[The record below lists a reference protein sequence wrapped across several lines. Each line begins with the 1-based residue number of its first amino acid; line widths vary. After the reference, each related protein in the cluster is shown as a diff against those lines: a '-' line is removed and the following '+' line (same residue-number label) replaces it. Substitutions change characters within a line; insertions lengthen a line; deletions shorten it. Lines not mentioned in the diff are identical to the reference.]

1 MTLKKGDSV
10 RVLPGVKDQD
20 VDTDLGGWQG
30 RIEEID
36 KGKETFVYIAWD
48 SITLKQ
54 MPLEYIMSAVE
65 EGYEY
70 CLMWLENIEVEPA
83 EPRDRPED
91 VEEAVSELFEKYESG
106 HRCEEEQLIRQILDC
121 EDLPVTEETQNKFYK
136 YFQEHIKYP
145 CIVTGTEDF
154 SWEEPYVLGVFDDRE
169 YQQLKKT
176 KPSYTDKYYL
186 KEPVRIID
194 ELYGIIFRVK
204 RISDNRLF
212 ELPLWDL
219 KTADKQDS
227 NTSLLKAYSFWMTNF
242 R

>member
-20 VDTDLGGWQG
+20 VDTELGGWLG
-30 RIEEID
+30 RIEGID
-36 KGKETFVYIAWD
+36 KDKETYIYIAWD

-54 MPLEYIMSAVE
+54 MPREYIMSALD

-70 CLMWLENIEVEPA
+70 CRMWLEDIEVEPA
-83 EPRDRPED
+83 KPRDRPED

-121 EDLPVTEETQNKFYK
+121 EDLSVTEETQNKFYK

-145 CIVTGTEDF
+145 CILTGTEDF

-169 YQQLKKT
+169 YQLLKKT

-186 KEPVRIID
+186 KEPVKIID
-194 ELYGIIFRVK
+194 ELYGIILK
-204 RISDNRLF
+204 LLEA
-212 ELPLWDL
+212 ELRGIFDPYIILMVL
-219 KTADKQDS
+219 AYPAAELRGMRERDS
-227 NTSLLKAYSFWMTNF
+227 G
-242 R
+242 

>member
-1 MTLKKGDSV
+1 MALKKGDSV
-10 RVLPGVKDQD
+10 RALPGVKDQD
-20 VDTDLGGWQG
+20 NDTDLGGWQG
-30 RIEEID
+30 RIEDID
-36 KGKETFVYIAWD
+36 KDKETFVYIAWD

-54 MPLEYIMSAVE
+54 MPLEYIMSALDE
-65 EGYEY
+65 DYEY
-70 CLMWLENIEVEPA
+70 CQMWLEDKEVEPA

-106 HRCEEEQLIRQILDC
+106 PKREEEQLIRQILDS
-121 EDLPVTEETQNKFYK
+121 EDLSITEETQNKFYK
-136 YFQEHIKYP
+136 YLQEHIKYP

-154 SWEEPYVLGVFDDRE
+154 SWEEPYLLGIFDDRE
-169 YQQLKKT
+169 YQKLKKT
-176 KPSYTDKYYL
+176 KPSYTDRYYL
-186 KEPVRIID
+186 KGPVKIID

-219 KTADKQDS
+219 ETADKQDS
-227 NTSLLKAYSFWMTNF
+227 STSLLKAYSFWMTNY

>member
-1 MTLKKGDSV
+1 MTLKKGDSL

-20 VDTDLGGWQG
+20 TFTDLGGWQG

-36 KGKETFVYIAWD
+36 KEKETYVYISWD

-54 MPLEYIMSAVE
+54 MPLKYIMSALDE
-65 EGYEY
+65 DYEY
-70 CLMWLENIEVEPA
+70 CLMWLEDNEVEPA

-106 HRCEEEQLIRQILDC
+106 HSREEEQLIRQILDC
-121 EDLPVTEETQNKFYK
+121 EDLSVTEETQNKFYK
-136 YFQEHIKYP
+136 YLQEHIKYP

-154 SWEEPYVLGVFDDRE
+154 SWEEPYLLGIFDDRE
-169 YQQLKKT
+169 YQKLKKT
-176 KPSYTDKYYL
+176 KPSYTDMYNL
-186 KEPVRIID
+186 KESVKIID
-194 ELYGIIFRVK
+194 ELYGIIVRVK
-204 RISDNRLF
+204 RISDNGLF

-219 KTADKQDS
+219 ETADKQDS
-227 NTSLLKAYSFWMTNF
+227 NTSLLKVYSFWMTNY

>member
-1 MTLKKGDSV
+1 MVLNKGDSV
-10 RVLPGVKDQD
+10 RALPGVKDQD
-20 VDTDLGGWQG
+20 TFTDLGGWQG

-36 KGKETFVYIAWD
+36 EDKETYVYIAWD

-54 MPLEYIMSAVE
+54 MPLKYIMSALDE
-65 EGYEY
+65 DYEY
-70 CLMWLENIEVEPA
+70 CLMWLEDNEVEPA

-106 HRCEEEQLIRQILDC
+106 HKREEEQLIRQILDS
-121 EDLPVTEETQNKFYK
+121 EDLLVTEETQNKFYK
-136 YFQEHIKYP
+136 YLLEHIKYP

-154 SWEEPYVLGVFDDRE
+154 SWEEPYVLGIFDDRE
-169 YQQLKKT
+169 YQELKKT
-176 KPSYTDKYYL
+176 KPSYTDRYYL
-186 KEPVRIID
+186 KGPVKIID

-219 KTADKQDS
+219 ETADKQDS
-227 NTSLLKAYSFWMTNF
+227 STSLLKAYSFWMTNY